1 MLSQENTSILCVR
14 NKRKFCSIEKIRRKN
29 VALYQVLEL
38 EPGNT
43 TVQEMYPLLQERLRL
58 DKELPTESSSSE
70 EEEEEEEGSSGSSST
85 HSSEGEDEAV
95 GEKSPLN
102 AHNCHH

>member
-1 MLSQENTSILCVR
+1 M
-14 NKRKFCSIEKIRRKN
+14 
-29 VALYQVLEL
+29 
-38 EPGNT
+38 

-70 EEEEEEEGSSGSSST
+70 EEEEEKEGSSGSSST